1 MYYSKSIIN
10 PTSLN
15 RWESSYNEYLDK
27 NLIEELKNKSPNI
40 ESIFSNVGVIRPNDI
55 DKLDETGL
63 RGLANELGIDVREY
77 STKPTYQEAQ
87 AGKKPELIRDELAAG
102 IINFLSEQKTYDDY
116 DIIGHDLPDVEE
128 SLEVSTVGPTEVE
141 QEQYHKVGGYPA
153 IKAAISDY
161 PEITGVNIV
170 NIIRRLRNGEL
181 NFDIEENDMS
191 WSSGDITMYSMDTTT
206 LIIYREELAINDKW
220 KDKIEDFLDKHM
232 FPKCVPFNN
241 EYGFIWLAS
250 DDSEIY
256 GRLILKQERGMNDH
270 FWNRAGVD
278 DFYF

>member
-1 MYYSKSIIN
+1 M
-10 PTSLN
+10 SLL
-15 RWESSYNEYLDK
+15 RQLFRQKIGKYLTEDMEEIFFPFLRSEKHPPK
-27 NLIEELKNKSPNI
+27 NLLQDINLLWFTPGDYKEGGGCILECLEDSQYCHTIEDYAENYRENFECRRAMAP
-40 ESIFSNVGVIRPNDI
+40 
-55 DKLDETGL
+55 L
-63 RGLANELGIDVREY
+63 RSVEY
-77 STKPTYQEAQ
+77 M
-87 AGKKPELIRDELAAG
+87 R
-102 IINFLSEQKTYDDY
+102 N
-116 DIIGHDLPDVEE
+116 
-128 SLEVSTVGPTEVE
+128 E
-141 QEQYHKVGGYPA
+141 QEGYHKVGGYPA

-161 PEITGVNIV
+161 PENTGVDIV

-181 NFDIEENDMS
+181 NFDIEENDTS
-191 WSSGDITMYSMDTTT
+191 WSSGDIAMYSMDTTT

-232 FPKCVPFNN
+232 FPKCIPFNN

-270 FWNRAGVD
+270 FWDRAGVD

>member
-1 MYYSKSIIN
+1 M
-10 PTSLN
+10 SLL
-15 RWESSYNEYLDK
+15 RQLFRQKIGKYLTEDMEEIFFPFLRSEKHPPK
-27 NLIEELKNKSPNI
+27 NLLQDINLLWFTPGDYKEGGGCILECLEDSQYCHTIEDYAENYRENFECRRAMTP
-40 ESIFSNVGVIRPNDI
+40 
-55 DKLDETGL
+55 L
-63 RGLANELGIDVREY
+63 RSVEY
-77 STKPTYQEAQ
+77 M
-87 AGKKPELIRDELAAG
+87 R
-102 IINFLSEQKTYDDY
+102 N
-116 DIIGHDLPDVEE
+116 
-128 SLEVSTVGPTEVE
+128 E

-181 NFDIEENDMS
+181 NFDIEENDTS
-191 WSSGDITMYSMDTTT
+191 WSSGDIAMYSMDTTT

-232 FPKCVPFNN
+232 FPKCIPFNN

-250 DDSEIY
+250 DNSEIY

>member
-1 MYYSKSIIN
+1 M
-10 PTSLN
+10 SLL
-15 RWESSYNEYLDK
+15 RQLFRQKIGKYLTEDMEEAFFPFLRSEKHPPK
-27 NLIEELKNKSPNI
+27 NLIQDIKLLWFTPGDYKEGGGCILECLEDSQYCHTI
-40 ESIFSNVGVIRPNDI
+40 EDYAENYLENFDCRRAMAP
-55 DKLDETGL
+55 L
-63 RGLANELGIDVREY
+63 RSVEY
-77 STKPTYQEAQ
+77 M
-87 AGKKPELIRDELAAG
+87 R
-102 IINFLSEQKTYDDY
+102 N
-116 DIIGHDLPDVEE
+116 
-128 SLEVSTVGPTEVE
+128 E
-141 QEQYHKVGGYPA
+141 QEQHHKIGGYPS

-161 PEITGVNIV
+161 PENTGVDIV

-181 NFDIEENDMS
+181 NFDIEENDTS

-206 LIIYREELAINDKW
+206 LVIYREELAINDKW

-232 FPKCVPFNN
+232 FPKCVSFNN

>member
-1 MYYSKSIIN
+1 M
-10 PTSLN
+10 SLL
-15 RWESSYNEYLDK
+15 RQLFRQKIGKYLTEDMEEIFFPFLRSEKHPPK
-27 NLIEELKNKSPNI
+27 NLLQDINLLWFTPGDYKEGGGCILECLEDSQYCHTIEDYAENYRENFECRRAMAPLRSI
-40 ESIFSNVGVIRPNDI
+40 EYMRN
-55 DKLDETGL
+55 
-63 RGLANELGIDVREY
+63 
-77 STKPTYQEAQ
+77 
-87 AGKKPELIRDELAAG
+87 
-102 IINFLSEQKTYDDY
+102 
-116 DIIGHDLPDVEE
+116 
-128 SLEVSTVGPTEVE
+128 E

-181 NFDIEENDMS
+181 NFEIEENDTS

-206 LIIYREELAINDKW
+206 LVIYREELTINDKW

-232 FPKCVPFNN
+232 FPKCIPFNN

>member
-1 MYYSKSIIN
+1 MEEIFFPFLRSEKH
-10 PTSLN
+10 PP
-15 RWESSYNEYLDK
+15 K
-27 NLIEELKNKSPNI
+27 NLLQDINLLWFTPGDYKEGGGCILECLEDSQYCHTIEDYAENYRENFECRRAMTP
-40 ESIFSNVGVIRPNDI
+40 
-55 DKLDETGL
+55 L
-63 RGLANELGIDVREY
+63 RSVEY
-77 STKPTYQEAQ
+77 M
-87 AGKKPELIRDELAAG
+87 R
-102 IINFLSEQKTYDDY
+102 N
-116 DIIGHDLPDVEE
+116 
-128 SLEVSTVGPTEVE
+128 E

-181 NFDIEENDMS
+181 NFDIEENDTS
-191 WSSGDITMYSMDTTT
+191 WSSGDIAMYSMDTTT

-232 FPKCVPFNN
+232 FPKCIPFNN

-256 GRLILKQERGMNDH
+256 GRLILKQERGMSENY
-270 FWNRAGVD
+270 WNRAGVD